1 MMNVGQERLAVV
13 TFPFEE
19 RPGSSLLLEKFL
31 RVVEPL
37 SEKVYVITGNYPR
50 ESVFSTKL
58 IVKNITH
65 NPGNRSF
72 IKAFN
77 YAQTQFVVAFN
88 VLKIMG
94 KADIVIFF
102 IGGALFPALSIVK
115 LFRKKAVIVNTGSG
129 AQSASWI
136 YKNNKIFVKIIL
148 ILEKL
153 GYHFSDRII
162 IGSLNLVKSFGLE
175 KYMDKISIGDEHF
188 INFDNFKIS
197 KPFHERGNII
207 GYMGRLSEE
216 KGILVFVKAIPL
228 VMDRQNKTQFVIG
241 GDGLKRDEVVNFL
254 EQENLLNKVK
264 LPGWIPNDKITEY
277 LNELKLLVI
286 SSYTE
291 NMPNII
297 LEAMA
302 CGTPVLANSVGGI
315 PDVITDGINGFLM
328 ADNSPEC
335 IAENII
341 RALNYPNLQQ
351 ISDNAREFVRK
362 EFSLGK
368 AVDKYRHALNE
379 LTR

>member
-19 RPGSSLLLEKFL
+19 RLGSSLLLEKFL

-50 ESVFSTKL
+50 ESIFSTKL
-58 IVKNITH
+58 IIKNITH
-65 NPGNRSF
+65 KPVNRSV
-72 IKAFN
+72 IKAFK
-77 YAQTQFVVAFN
+77 YAQTQFIVAYN
-88 VLKIMG
+88 VLKIIN
-94 KADIVIFF
+94 KTDIVIFF

-136 YKNNKIFVKIIL
+136 YKNNKTFIKIIS

-153 GYHFSDRII
+153 VYHFSDRII

-228 VMDRQNKTQFVIG
+228 VIDRQNKTQFVIG
-241 GDGLKRDEVVNFL
+241 GDGLKRDEVEKL
-254 EQENLLNKVK
+254 LDKENLLDQVK

-286 SSYTE
+286 PSYTE

-302 CGTPVLANSVGGI
+302 CGTPVLANAVGGI

-351 ISDNAREFVRK
+351 ISDNASEFVRK

-379 LTR
+379 LAR

>member
-19 RPGSSLLLEKFL
+19 RLGSSLLLEKFL

-50 ESVFSTKL
+50 ESIFSTKL
-58 IVKNITH
+58 IIKNITH
-65 NPGNRSF
+65 KPVNRSV
-72 IKAFN
+72 IKAFK
-77 YAQTQFVVAFN
+77 YAQTQFIVAYN
-88 VLKIMG
+88 VLKIIN
-94 KADIVIFF
+94 KTDIVIFF

-136 YKNNKIFVKIIL
+136 YKNNKTFIKIIS

-153 GYHFSDRII
+153 VYHFSDRII

-228 VMDRQNKTQFVIG
+228 VIDRQNKTQFVIG
-241 GDGLKRDEVVNFL
+241 GDGLKRDEVEKL
-254 EQENLLNKVK
+254 LDQENLLDQVK

-286 SSYTE
+286 PSYTE

-302 CGTPVLANSVGGI
+302 CGTPVLANAVGGI

-351 ISDNAREFVRK
+351 ISDNASEFVRK

-379 LTR
+379 LAR